1 MIEIILTG
9 SKSLQSFL
17 AIDYIQEMIR
27 NDFFYI
33 TIKDE
38 TKLDIDENLYK
49 NDISLKGEFIRTI
62 LDSNEVETD
71 KEEMIKLGIEAL
83 SGDIKI

>member
-1 MIEIILTG
+1 
-9 SKSLQSFL
+9 
-17 AIDYIQEMIR
+17 MIR

-33 TIKDE
+33 MIKDE

-62 LDSNEVETD
+62 LDSNEAETD
-71 KEEMIKLGIEAL
+71 KEEIIKLGIEAL

>member
-1 MIEIILTG
+1 
-9 SKSLQSFL
+9 
-17 AIDYIQEMIR
+17 MIR

-33 TIKDE
+33 MIKDE

-62 LDSNEVETD
+62 LDSNE
-71 KEEMIKLGIEAL
+71 A
-83 SGDIKI
+83 

>member
-1 MIEIILTG
+1 M
-9 SKSLQSFL
+9 
-17 AIDYIQEMIR
+17 
-27 NDFFYI
+27 
-33 TIKDE
+33 IKDE

-62 LDSNEVETD
+62 LDSNEAETD
-71 KEEMIKLGIEAL
+71 KEEIIKLGIEAL

>member
-17 AIDYIQEMIR
+17 AEDYIQEMIR

-33 TIKDE
+33 MIKDE

-62 LDSNEVETD
+62 LDSNEAETD
-71 KEEMIKLGIEAL
+71 KEEIIKLGIEAL